1 MQTLIRPT
9 APADAAACRAIARA
23 AYAGYVSL
31 MGREPAPVLAD
42 YAGHIARDTVFLL
55 AADDAPLG
63 YAVIVGDG
71 AQYWLDNIAVT
82 PEHQGAGLGRRLIE
96 HVEAWLTPRTDRYR
110 LYTNQ
115 AMIANARWYRA
126 LGFREYWRGEVDGFA
141 RIYFEKRLRP

>member
-1 MQTLIRPT
+1 MP
-9 APADAAACRAIARA
+9 
-23 AYAGYVSL
+23 
-31 MGREPAPVLAD
+31 
-42 YAGHIARDTVFLL
+42 
-55 AADDAPLG
+55 PLG

-82 PEHQGAGLGRRLIE
+82 PDHQGAGLGRRLIE

-115 AMIANARWYRA
+115 AMIANDRWYRA